1 MKLFPVVLAAMVAVA
16 PTTGFTSSDQLSSA
30 NERINFSGKLR
41 MLSQRMAAAG
51 CNLNAGVDTTK
62 SAKIISGASVEFSN
76 ILAGLQT
83 GSADLRIEG
92 VEANPAVLAEI
103 ANVDAT
109 FQQINDA
116 ITTLVTNPDSVE
128 GISVIKTQNLELL
141 EAAKA
146 LVAATVSVYADTSV
160 DALGAT
166 IDVAGRQRMLT
177 QKMSKEA
184 CLVMSGDAT
193 QTDALAGTMDL
204 FETSLNDLINGAN
217 GMVKTPN
224 LDIASA
230 LNGLQLQWDA
240 IKPTLE
246 QVKAGAALDTA
257 SRAVLASELDTIL
270 REMNRTVG
278 LYVIAKQSVGLVNDI
293 GATERVNFAGKLR
306 MLSQRVAAAACNYA
320 SGVDPENNRD
330 ILLASQ
336 SEFQKI
342 TRGLEFGD
350 ADLRIVGEESRSR
363 TVHAIRRLNDEWA
376 NVSLAID
383 KTVQGDDLAGS
394 VELIND
400 RNMEVLGHAKLLAS
414 EIAGQYS
421 DPAAMLLADAM
432 LIDISGR
439 QRMLTQKMSKEACLV
454 WDGDAAAAEAL
465 TATMQTFEASLLA
478 LRDGLPAAGINP
490 APTEDIHA
498 GLEDIYQEWTDLK
511 PQLEAAAQGE
521 AADTATRTEVTTR
534 LNVMLKDM
542 NAVVGLYTIF
552 GKTGI

>member
-1 MKLFPVVLAAMVAVA
+1 
-16 PTTGFTSSDQLSSA
+16 
-30 NERINFSGKLR
+30 NFSGKLR

-51 CNLNAGVDTTK
+51 CNLNAGVATAHH
-62 SAKIISGASVEFSN
+62 AKVISDASVEFSN
-76 ILAGLQT
+76 ILNGLQS
-83 GSADLRIEG
+83 GSVDLRIDG
-92 VEANPAVLAEI
+92 AEANPAVLAEI
-103 ANVDAT
+103 TNVGAT
-109 FQQINDA
+109 FQQIDEA
-116 ITTLVTNPDSVE
+116 INALVTNPASAN
-128 GISVIKTQNLELL
+128 GITVIKAQNLELL

-146 LVAATVSVYADTSV
+146 LVAATVAVYVDESADA
-160 DALGAT
+160 ALGAT

-184 CLVMSGDAT
+184 CLVMSGDAIHA
-193 QTDALAGTMDL
+193 DALAGTMDL
-204 FETSLNDLINGAN
+204 FETSLNDLISGTH
-217 GMVKTPN
+217 GLVKTPN

-230 LNGLQLQWDA
+230 LHGVSAHWHA

-246 QVKAGAALDTA
+246 SVQAGATLDAT
-257 SRAVLASELDTIL
+257 SRADLATELDAIM

-278 LYVIAKQSVGLVNDI
+278 LYVIAKQQVGIVNDI

-320 SGVDPENNRD
+320 AGVDTQSNLD

-363 TVHAIRRLNDEWA
+363 TVHAIQRLNDEWA

-383 KTVQGDDLAGS
+383 KTVQGDDLAGN
-394 VELIND
+394 VALITD
-400 RNMEVLGHAKLLAS
+400 RNMDVLGHAKLLAS

-421 DPAAMLLADAM
+421 DPAAMLLSDAM

-439 QRMLTQKMSKEACLV
+439 QRMLTQKMSKETCLA
-454 WDGDAAAAEAL
+454 WNGDAAAAEAL
-465 TATMQTFEASLLA
+465 PATMQTFEVSLLA
-478 LRDGLPAAGINP
+478 LRDGLPAAGINA
-490 APTEDIHA
+490 APTEDIHT
-498 GLEDIYQEWTDLK
+498 GLEAIYQEWTDLK
-511 PQLEAAAQGE
+511 PQLEAAAQGV
-521 AADTATRTEVTTR
+521 AADDATRSAVTTR

-552 GKTGI
+552 GKTGL